1 MLAMMDVKA
10 VVEVCTVLVAAA
22 TFVYTFL
29 DANNRE
35 KQKEIADWQRFIV
48 YEIIK
53 GGTVAWED
61 IRNKYVNEAE
71 RHQGIEKRWP
81 NLSTYSVSWHF
92 ASAAWLETGE

>member
-48 YEIIK
+48 YEII
-53 GGTVAWED
+53 
-61 IRNKYVNEAE
+61 
-71 RHQGIEKRWP
+71 
-81 NLSTYSVSWHF
+81 
-92 ASAAWLETGE
+92 